1 LLLPCGPG
9 PDTEAA
15 SKPTAKWLEAVAAA
29 QCIPEVVEAVRRN
42 ANRLGVVEPA
52 VRLLL
57 RLCVGKDSD
66 TDRRRAFAVDADA
79 APILLEVTDTLG
91 DAVTKL
97 CFCFCFAQGGLERG
111 RICGGGGDFCD
122 EEGQVM
128 PLPTPALRELQER
141 LCVATQVLNANEM
154 YEKCDRFFDPAA
166 LAREG
171 REGASQR
178 EARRGGAPLALDTK
192 RTVFVATLAVL
203 ELCSGGSSKVADE
216 RRIKLI
222 GVIADEICDLLSS
235 NRSVARRLVTPLR
248 GFGRVPCRAF
258 LFVFTL
264 AHSSCFLLSLCLF
277 TSF

>member
-1 LLLPCGPG
+1 
-9 PDTEAA
+9 
-15 SKPTAKWLEAVAAA
+15 
-29 QCIPEVVEAVRRN
+29 
-42 ANRLGVVEPA
+42 
-52 VRLLL
+52 
-57 RLCVGKDSD
+57 
-66 TDRRRAFAVDADA
+66 
-79 APILLEVTDTLG
+79 
-91 DAVTKL
+91 
-97 CFCFCFAQGGLERG
+97 
-111 RICGGGGDFCD
+111 
-122 EEGQVM
+122 M
-128 PLPTPALRELQER
+128 
-141 LCVATQVLNANEM
+141 ATQVLNANEM